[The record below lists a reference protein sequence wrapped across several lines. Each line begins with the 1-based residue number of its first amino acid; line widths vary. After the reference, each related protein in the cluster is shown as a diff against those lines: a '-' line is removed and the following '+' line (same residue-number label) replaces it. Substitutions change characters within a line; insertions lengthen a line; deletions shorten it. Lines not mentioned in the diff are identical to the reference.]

1 MIFLAG
7 SYLEKVIDKNN
18 ITVENLRST
27 AYEILYDNTYKEN
40 MINMS
45 EDMKSAGGYKRAVDE
60 IENYIKAKSYTT
72 L

>member
-7 SYLEKVIDKNN
+7 SYLEKIIDKNN
-18 ITVENLRST
+18 VSIENLRST
-27 AYEILYDNTYKEN
+27 AHEIFYNHTYKEN

-45 EDMKSAGGYKRAVDE
+45 KDMKNAGGYKRAVDE

>member
-7 SYLEKVIDKNN
+7 SYLEKIIDKNN

-27 AYEILYDNTYKEN
+27 AHEILYDNTYKQN

-45 EDMKSAGGYKRAVDE
+45 KDMKSAGGYKKAVDE
-60 IENYIKAKSYTT
+60 IEKYIKAKLYTT
-72 L
+72 S

>member
-7 SYLEKVIDKNN
+7 SYLEKIIDRNN

-27 AYEILYDNTYKEN
+27 AHEILYDNTYKEN

-45 EDMKSAGGYKRAVDE
+45 EDMKNTGG
-60 IENYIKAKSYTT
+60 
-72 L
+72 

>member
-7 SYLEKVIDKNN
+7 SYLEKIIDRNN

-27 AYEILYDNTYKEN
+27 AHEIPYDNTYKEN

-45 EDMKSAGGYKRAVDE
+45 EDMKSTGE
-60 IENYIKAKSYTT
+60 
-72 L
+72 